1 MALPNIV
8 PRPIEYGVYPTADS
22 FDAGS
27 TTLDSTYLQGNYSR
41 FAPIGATL
49 TVGGASFWTTANVY
63 ASTNADLH
71 NGYFKTSGTGSTA
84 NYESGGPAA
93 AITDLTG
100 SLCGFQYRDYSATD
114 VDVRGSFR
122 FSERESASV
131 ATAAA
136 GRFAFA
142 LAARLNGTITDGGT
156 ANSRMT
162 AVNGYYFGLFGG
174 SIGIAVGAALRIR
187 YLLIKVVAG
196 TPTAVASANF
206 VTPDSSSTG
215 NLFPNGTN
223 PDRVL
228 KFTCVTSGA
237 NVVLTGYTLAADGTA
252 TQVLTY
258 TDSSSPITAS
268 GRVGILLSGITS
280 SHLALS
286 GGSLSKLCNWWEVR
300 PNGGNIA
307 LRENWE
313 RLMPRAGEEYTQAS
327 LSPYVVVP
335 HSLSYHSLMT
345 GWVGDY
351 ASYASASSQGYE
363 NALRL
368 DSANNRIKGV
378 PAGNGQQVY
387 AFSQR
392 RATDPQF
399 HDRQVSITFE
409 NAGPAVARTAGIMCF
424 GTPGSSTYTN
434 ALYSIAKCY
443 LLQVA
448 YNASGT
454 FDLKLYRSRGNQGVA
469 QIAVK
474 TGVSLT
480 LGTAFTLRLLCDT
493 QVVPSPRYGYVR
505 IKAYIN
511 GTQQVMVAT
520 ASSDDVEFQVDG
532 TMIDRRAT
540 RLSSGLGQGLQFSS
554 ADVATANV
562 FFDSWA
568 AGAGDASYDT
578 PVEDQAS
585 IAVASEDDGA
595 TGTFSVPYDWG
606 ATEESEYLVNDHK
619 FDSDHRYVGLIQS
632 RTRTRYTIGCNA
644 ATASEV
650 STLKSFYTSHNGVEI
665 PFTWTNPKGTSVTAR
680 FVNDTLN
687 IEQITPSVY
696 RWSAT
701 LEEVLAE

>member
-22 FDAGS
+22 FDAGP

-41 FAPIGATL
+41 FAPWDSTL
-49 TVGGASFWTTANVY
+49 NVDSLAFWSSINIY
-63 ASTNADLH
+63 ASVNADLH
-71 NGYFKTSGTGSTA
+71 NGFFKVSGAGTTA
-84 NYESGGPAA
+84 TYESGGPAA
-93 AITDLTG
+93 CTNGTTG
-100 SLCGFQYRDYSATD
+100 NMCGFQYRDYSSAD
-114 VDVRGSFR
+114 VDLRASFR
-122 FSERESASV
+122 FSEREAAPV
-131 ATAAA
+131 TTAAN
-136 GRFAFA
+136 GRFAFG
-142 LAARLNGTITDGGT
+142 LAARLNGTNTDGGT
-156 ANSRMT
+156 ASSRIT
-162 AVNGYYFGLFGG
+162 AANGYYFGLFGG
-174 SIGIAVGAALRIR
+174 TGATGLLKIR
-187 YLLIKVVAG
+187 YLLVKVVAG

-206 VTPDSSSTG
+206 VTPDTGSTAS
-215 NLFPNGTN
+215 LFPNGTN

-237 NVVLTGYTLAADGTA
+237 NVVLTGYTVAADGTA

-258 TDSSSPITAS
+258 TDSSSPITAA
-268 GRVGILLSGITS
+268 GRTGILLTGVTS
-280 SHLALS
+280 SHLSPS
-286 GGSLSKLCNWWEVR
+286 GTSSLVKLCNWFEIR
-300 PNGGNIA
+300 PNGGNLA

-313 RLMPRAGEEYTQAS
+313 RLMPRAGKEYTQAG
-327 LSPYVVVP
+327 LAPYVLVP
-335 HSLSYHSLMT
+335 HSLSYHSLLT

-351 ASYASASSQGYE
+351 ASYASAGSQGYE

-368 DSANNRIKGV
+368 DSANDRIKGV

-434 ALYSIAKCY
+434 ALHSIAKCY

-454 FDLKLYRSRGNQGVA
+454 FDLKLWRSRGDQGVA

-493 QVVPSPRYGYVR
+493 QVVPSPRNGYVR
-505 IKAYIN
+505 LKAYIN

-520 ASSDDVEFQVDG
+520 ASSADVEFQVDG

-578 PVEDQAS
+578 PVEDQAT

-606 ATEESEYLVNDHK
+606 TTEESEYLVNDHK

-650 STLKSFYTSHNGVEI
+650 STLKSFYTSHNGVEV

-680 FVNDTLN
+680 FVNDTLD
-687 IEQITPSVY
+687 IEQVTPSVY